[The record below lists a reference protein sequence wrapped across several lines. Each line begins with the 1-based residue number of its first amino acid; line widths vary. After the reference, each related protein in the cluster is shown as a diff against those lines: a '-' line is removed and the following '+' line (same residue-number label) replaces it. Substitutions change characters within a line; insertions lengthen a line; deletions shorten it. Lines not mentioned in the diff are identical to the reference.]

1 MKKLILF
8 LFVSVL
14 MMSCSFQDKIYS
26 IEHTTADNVTLH
38 TKIIY
43 ENSLNTP
50 QNIYVDFEVGVYKE
64 IMAASFV
71 FTSTEYLQNTK
82 FIQNEILKK
91 ASALQITVKDIFI
104 DYD

>member
-14 MMSCSFQDKIYS
+14 MMSCSLQDKICS
-26 IEHTTADNVTLH
+26 IEHTTVDGVTLH
-38 TKIIY
+38 TVIIY
-43 ENSLNTP
+43 ENSINIP
-50 QNIYVDFEVGVYKE
+50 QNTYVDFEVYAHKE
-64 IMAASFV
+64 ILAASFV

-82 FIQNEILKK
+82 FIQNEILNK
-91 ASALQITVKDIFI
+91 ATALQITVKDIFI